1 LVGSLIVREILCA
14 VDGRLVLLGFIVVV
28 AGVTARNLQPV
39 RSAGSTAA
47 ARASERAV
55 DAVLVDVD
63 HTQQCYFRRR
73 DRYADTVPSLQFAGG
88 RVMRLALSNNLD
100 ITLSTRDE
108 GRWYQ
113 VRVTGFGIEG
123 VIEREKR
130 ELVRLEVG
138 DREKPAV
145 TREC

>member
-14 VDGRLVLLGFIVVV
+14 VDGRLVLLGLIVVL

-39 RSAGSTAA
+39 RPEAA
-47 ARASERAV
+47 LASERAV

-73 DRYADTVPSLQFAGG
+73 ERYADTIPSLQFAGG
-88 RVMRLALSNNLD
+88 RFMRLALENDLD
-100 ITLSTRDE
+100 ISLRTRDD

-113 VRVTGFGIEG
+113 VRVSGFGTLA
-123 VIEREKR
+123 VLERR
-130 ELVRLEVG
+130 GTTLERVDVG
-138 DREKPAV
+138 DRERPAIA
-145 TREC
+145 REC

>member
-14 VDGRLVLLGFIVVV
+14 VDGRLVLLGFIVVL
-28 AGVTARNLQPV
+28 AGVTARNLDPV
-39 RSAGSTAA
+39 RPEGAA
-47 ARASERAV
+47 AAERASERALA
-55 DAVLVDVD
+55 AVLVDVD

-88 RVMRLALSNNLD
+88 RFMRFALRYDLD
-100 ITLSTRDE
+100 ITLATRDE

-113 VRVTGFGIEG
+113 VRVTGYGIDG
-123 VIEREKR
+123 VLERDGT

-138 DREKPAV
+138 DRGKPAV
-145 TREC
+145 TSEC